1 MAEKSIF
8 KGQNVVEYSTSDP
21 LLLFIVQAILII
33 GLSRLLHFPLSFLQ
47 QPRVIAEV
55 IGGILL
61 GPTAFGRI
69 PGFLSHIFPDDSLGP
84 LNLVSNLGLVL
95 YLFVI
100 GMEVDMSVF
109 VSNYKVTTLVTLSS
123 ILFPFAAG
131 SAISVGLHQFTPK
144 SNFGEFLL
152 FIGTAMSITAFPV
165 LARILSELHLLHRR
179 LGVIVLAAG
188 VGNDVVGWI
197 LLALSIT
204 LVNSG
209 TGVQAIYVLLLVCG
223 WCVFLFLLVKPLLR
237 YLAIKT
243 KALEKDP
250 SEFFI
255 CILLCFVLISA
266 FFTDII
272 GVHPIFGG
280 FLIGTII
287 PHENDLTIKITEK
300 IEDLVV
306 CLLLPL
312 YFASSGLKTN
322 IATLNDGKSWAYTV
336 GVIIVAI
343 SSKIFSSTLA
353 ARCLKMAW
361 SESWAIGSLMSC
373 KGLVELIVLNIGLSS
388 GILDEKIF
396 TMFVVMAVVTT
407 FVTTPMTRFCL
418 RFLHSDSEQTV
429 ANLRGSIP
437 ESSFSSYIY
446 KFCVLFHQP
455 SATSAAMLFTSYL
468 GESYNHKSPLL
479 SMPMFE
485 IQGISTTH
493 LESRTSALLKA
504 SQFPHNINKENTLEM
519 FKIFVQLNGLRFSEN
534 HIFVDDT
541 DFADV
546 ILETLSLKNTQLL
559 VVPVLKEVDI
569 DSSLKPTSRFSSI
582 EKAFGS
588 FGKFLHFLKT
598 FKHTRIPFSMFLTQ
612 TISEVHAVSNQG
624 KDSWDVSVVPRDNES
639 QISIGAYEKVD
650 FTEDTTELRQHCEIG
665 KKTLVYI
672 FTGTVNDILALEM
685 FLTLLHDTES
695 TAIIYL
701 FEEYRIPS
709 ADIKRPEAAYSFEQ
723 IFSDE
728 NDHKKETLLPKL
740 RKKMK
745 KEKNQPSF
753 NASRRSSSLPQL
765 RSFSIFEAKLA
776 KVHPCMRSRIRFI
789 RFSSGDQLVTG
800 IQELLR
806 GSKMFLDNQKAQSF
820 MILAGCEDAS
830 DSQLD
835 DNGDGIFFS
844 KNRQGDIISNYEHI
858 FGNCIHRL
866 LLEFP
871 LTDFFLAMNS
881 P

>member
-1 MAEKSIF
+1 MSEKSIF
-8 KGQNVVEYSTSDP
+8 KGQNVVEYSASDP
-21 LLLFIVQAILII
+21 LVLFIVQAILII
-33 GLSRLLHFPLSFLQ
+33 GLSRLLHFPLSILQ

-69 PGFLSHIFPDDSLGP
+69 PGFLSHIFPDESLGP

-100 GMEVDMSVF
+100 GMEVDMNVF
-109 VSNYKVTTLVTLSS
+109 ISNYKVTTLVTLSS

-131 SAISVGLHQFTPK
+131 SAISVGLHQFTPN

-188 VGNDVVGWI
+188 VGNDVVGWL

-223 WCVFLFLLVKPLLR
+223 WCAFLFVLVKPLLR
-237 YLAIKT
+237 YLAMKT
-243 KALEKDP
+243 EALEKDP

-287 PHENDLTIKITEK
+287 PHENNLTVKITEK

-322 IATLNDGKSWAYTV
+322 IATLNDGKSWAYTI
-336 GVIIVAI
+336 GVISVAI
-343 SSKIFSSTLA
+343 SSKIFSSTMA
-353 ARCLKMAW
+353 ARCLKISW

-418 RFLHSDSEQTV
+418 RFVQSESDQTI
-429 ANLRGSIP
+429 ASRRDSIP
-437 ESSFSSYIY
+437 ESWFSSYIY
-446 KFCVLFHQP
+446 RLCLLFHQP
-455 SATSAAMLFTSYL
+455 SATSAAMLFTNYL
-468 GESYNHKSPLL
+468 GESYNHKSSLL
-479 SMPMFE
+479 SMPVYE
-485 IQGISTTH
+485 LQGISTTQ

-504 SQFPHNINKENTLEM
+504 SQFPHNITKENTLEM
-519 FKIFVQLNGLRFSEN
+519 FKIFVHLNELRFSED
-534 HIFVDDT
+534 HVFVDDV

-546 ILETLSLKNTQLL
+546 IIETLKLKNTQLL
-559 VVPVLKEVDI
+559 VVPILKEVDI
-569 DSSLKPTSRFSSI
+569 DSSSKPTSQFSSI
-582 EKAFGS
+582 DRVFGS
-588 FGKFLHFLKT
+588 FGKFFHLLKI
-598 FKHTRIPFSMFLTQ
+598 FKNKRVPFGMFLTQ
-612 TISEVHAVSNQG
+612 KISEVHVGFHQE
-624 KDSWDVSVVPRDNES
+624 KDSWNGSIVLRDNES
-639 QISIGAYEKVD
+639 QISNKALEKMD
-650 FTEDTTELRQHCEIG
+650 FAENITELQQHRGAG
-665 KKTLVYI
+665 KKILVYI
-672 FTGTVNDILALEM
+672 FTGSVNDILALDM
-685 FLTLLHDTES
+685 FLSLLHDNES
-695 TAIIYL
+695 TAVIYL
-701 FEEYRIPS
+701 LEEYKVPS
-709 ADIKRPEAAYSFEQ
+709 VDIKRPEAAYSFEQ
-723 IFSDE
+723 IFSNE
-728 NDHKKETLLPKL
+728 NEHQKETFLPRL

-745 KEKNQPSF
+745 IEKNNPSV
-753 NASRRSSSLPQL
+753 NASRGSSSLPQL
-765 RSFSIFEAKLA
+765 RSFSVFEAKLA
-776 KVHPCMRSRIRFI
+776 KVHPCIRSRIRFI
-789 RFSSGDQLVTG
+789 RFSSSDQLITW
-800 IQELLR
+800 IRELLP
-806 GSKMFLDNQKAQSF
+806 GSNTLIKNQKVQSF
-820 MILAGCEDAS
+820 MIMAGCEDAS
-830 DSQLD
+830 DSHLD
-835 DNGDGIFFS
+835 VNSDGMFFS
-844 KNRQGDIISNYEHI
+844 RNRQGDIISNYEHI
-858 FGNCIHRL
+858 FGNCIFRL

-871 LTDFFLAMNS
+871 LIDFFLAMNS
-881 P
+881 